1 MTTPNS
7 PFEIAESERTPL
19 VEWLLNI
26 IAQQQQVIEQQ
37 QETIGKLEAK
47 VTQLEEKV
55 GNLEEQLKASK
66 KLKGKPKI
74 QPSKLNEAAEQ
85 TDKSGK
91 RAGSDKRSK
100 KTSLV
105 VDEERVIEPEEAL
118 LNEVWIKQRQGLIG
132 TSSNEV
138 VSE

>member
-1 MTTPNS
+1 MTSPAS
-7 PFEIAESERTPL
+7 PFEIPETERTPV

-47 VTQLEEKV
+47 VAQLEEKV
-55 GNLEEQLKASK
+55 GNLDEQLKASK

-74 QPSKLNEAAEQ
+74 QPSKLNQVAQQ
-85 TDKSGK
+85 TDKEGK

-100 KTSLV
+100 KMSLV
-105 VDEERVIEPEEAL
+105 VDEERVIEPEDLPEGARF
-118 LNEVWIKQRQGLIG
+118 NGYP
-132 TSSNEV
+132 
-138 VSE
+138 